1 MGSGYHGYSHTQG
14 ATERF
19 KPQDLM
25 DELKNSGVKYAK
37 KDVVLVVKNYSGK
50 LLWLQKG
57 NELSGLKHIE
67 KDIKKTSV
75 QILICGYLPM
85 KVEKSSPSNNRG

>member
-25 DELKNSGVKYAK
+25 NELKNSGVKYTE
-37 KDVVLVVKNYSGK
+37 KDVVLVAKNYDGK

-57 NELSGLKHIE
+57 NKLSGLKHIE
-67 KDIKKTSV
+67 KRHQKDFDTNTNMRILADEGVKK
-75 QILICGYLPM
+75 IPA
-85 KVEKSSPSNNRG
+85 P

>member
-25 DELKNSGVKYAK
+25 DELKNSGVKYTK
-37 KDVVLVVKNYSGK
+37 NVVLVAKNYNGK
-50 LLWLQKG
+50 LLWL
-57 NELSGLKHIE
+57 
-67 KDIKKTSV
+67 
-75 QILICGYLPM
+75 
-85 KVEKSSPSNNRG
+85 